1 MRHKGKQMAGCLLLM
16 AAMLAGMTACGN
28 KASDTENTVQESTQ
42 AEIVKEE
49 SSSAEESTE
58 EVKETETVEVTVA
71 EAAVVLHITINPELN
86 LFADK
91 GGTVLAVEYVNDDAK
106 DAFSD
111 IELTGMDVTDAVKQ
125 VVSTSVEKGYLKDG
139 KQITVEM
146 EKGEAAEAE
155 VLPAE
160 LSEQITASVQEALAE
175 EEITVQLAL
184 SVEGEKQ
191 PAVEIKPE
199 NAATNESSDSRT
211 EEPAQ
216 VTESQ
221 AAEPK
226 ASEAQPEEPK
236 ASNPCK
242 ACGGTGKCDEC
253 KGDGYRGSG
262 YTVSCPRCHG
272 SLTETCIYCDASG
285 NSKKHEGTCDF
296 PNCMGAHV
304 YACTICNGGSTPV
317 VCESCGGS
325 GNCSSCGGTG
335 VK

>member
-1 MRHKGKQMAGCLLLM
+1 MRHKGKQMAGCLLLLV
-16 AAMLAGMTACGN
+16 ALLAGMTACGD
-28 KASDTENTVQESTQ
+28 KASGTENTVQESTQ
-42 AEIVKEE
+42 AETVSEVTD
-49 SSSAEESTE
+49 ATEESTE
-58 EVKETETVEVTVA
+58 EVKETETVEVTAA
-71 EAAVVLHITINPELN
+71 EAAMVLHITINPELN

-91 GGTVLAVEYVNDDAK
+91 DGTILSVEYVNDDAK

-111 IELTGMDVTDAVKQ
+111 IELAGRNVTDAVKQ

-146 EKGEAAEAE
+146 AKGEAAEAE
-155 VLPAE
+155 TLPAG
-160 LSEQITASVQEALAE
+160 LSEQIAASVQEALAE

-191 PAVEIKPE
+191 PTVEIKPE
-199 NAATNESSDSRT
+199 NAAEESTGSQTDES
-211 EEPAQ
+211 AQ

-236 ASNPCK
+236 AANPCK
-242 ACGGTGKCDEC
+242 TCGGIGKCDEC

-335 VK
+335 VQ